1 MCARATHAS
10 HPCPAQRG
18 IRQKAWFLPDASA
31 TCGGGAHPCAW
42 VYARPRGMLVGRGLS
57 VGPSAGIIVGVHI
70 LLIEDDTEAAKFLVK
85 GLRESGYSVDHA
97 ADGREGLFRATE
109 GQFDLVVTDR
119 MLPHIDGLAII
130 QIMRQKGVTTPVLVL
145 SALGSV
151 DDRVK
156 GLKAGGDD
164 YLTKPFA
171 FIELLARIE
180 ALSRRRSSTPDATKL
195 KVADLDFDLLAR
207 RVTRNG
213 REIELTARE
222 LKLLEFLMR
231 RAGQVVTRTMLLEGV
246 WDLHFD
252 PQSNLI
258 DVHISRLRQA
268 IDRGS
273 DRQLIHTVRGSGYV
287 LRSED

>member
-1 MCARATHAS
+1 
-10 HPCPAQRG
+10 
-18 IRQKAWFLPDASA
+18 
-31 TCGGGAHPCAW
+31 
-42 VYARPRGMLVGRGLS
+42 
-57 VGPSAGIIVGVHI
+57 VHL
-70 LLIEDDTEAAKFLVK
+70 LLIEDDTEAARFLVK
-85 GLRESGYSVDHA
+85 GLRESGYTVDHA

-130 QIMRQKGVTTPVLVL
+130 ELMRRKGLATPVLVL
-145 SALGSV
+145 SALGGV
-151 DDRVK
+151 DDRVR

-171 FIELLARIE
+171 FAELLARIE
-180 ALSRRRSSTPDATKL
+180 ALLRRRSSAPQATRL
-195 KVADLDFDLLAR
+195 KVEDLELDLLAR
-207 RVTRNG
+207 RVTRAG
-213 REIELTARE
+213 REVELTARE

-273 DRQLIHTVRGSGYV
+273 DHPLIHTVRGSGYV
-287 LRSED
+287 LRRDS

>member
-1 MCARATHAS
+1 
-10 HPCPAQRG
+10 
-18 IRQKAWFLPDASA
+18 
-31 TCGGGAHPCAW
+31 
-42 VYARPRGMLVGRGLS
+42 
-57 VGPSAGIIVGVHI
+57 VHL
-70 LLIEDDTEAAKFLVK
+70 LLIEDDNEAARFMVK

-130 QIMRQKGVTTPVLVL
+130 ELMRRKGLTTPVLVL

-171 FIELLARIE
+171 FAELLARIE
-180 ALSRRRSSTPDATKL
+180 ALLRRRSSAPQATRL
-195 KVADLDFDLLAR
+195 KVEDLEFDLLAR
-207 RVTRNG
+207 RVRRAG

-273 DRQLIHTVRGSGYV
+273 DHPLIHTVRGSGYV
-287 LRSED
+287 LRSDN